1 MTILEMYTDYQSEKI
16 NGGGKCRASYS
27 FKVFETILQSKRTI
41 IEGNVKTRIAQINS
55 IIIGK

>member
-1 MTILEMYTDYQSEKI
+1 MYTDYQSEKI

-27 FKVFETILQSKRTI
+27 FKDFETILQSKRTI